1 MKHKLFIAVLAGVLL
16 ASAPITALA
25 EDADLV
31 ARIEALEE
39 RVAALEAQL
48 AGNVPEGVSAVPD
61 QEIVPPADVE
71 TGIVTADGCSL
82 EYKDFAVTQSYDGYD
97 CVALYF
103 DFFNGSGETTSAM
116 LKFHITVYQ
125 NGREQSFAVISKDEA
140 FDNRDTKLRSGA
152 DPLRVCF
159 ASMLEDDSDII
170 VNLKASDRS
179 VDEVEFTLT
188 IK

>member
-1 MKHKLFIAVLAGVLL
+1 MKKRALLL
-16 ASAPITALA
+16 AAALMTAMPVYA
-25 EDADLV
+25 EEADLS

-39 RVAALEAQL
+39 RVAALEAL
-48 AGNVPEGVSAVPD
+48 VSAPPAGVSKTPD
-61 QEIVPPADVE
+61 QEVVPAGDVE

-82 EYKDFAVTQSYDGYD
+82 EYKDFAVTQSYDGHD

-116 LKFHITVYQ
+116 LEFYMTVYQ
-125 NGREQSFAVISKDEA
+125 NGKEQPFAVLSGDQA
-140 FDNRDTKLRSGA
+140 YDDRDTTVRSGT

-170 VNLKASDRS
+170 VNLKAMDRS
-179 VDEVEFTLT
+179 VDEIEFLLA